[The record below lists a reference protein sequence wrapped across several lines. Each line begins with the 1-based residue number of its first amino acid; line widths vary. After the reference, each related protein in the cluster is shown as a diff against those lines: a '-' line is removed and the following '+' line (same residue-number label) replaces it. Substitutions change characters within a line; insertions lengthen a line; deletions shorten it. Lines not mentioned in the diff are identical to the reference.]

1 MSVITVTDLHTV
13 TDPEER
19 LSRAASLAHGL
30 GGTDLHRIVVR
41 CPDRATDG
49 IRALRAEDVAAMLRR
64 HGKIV
69 ELGVTDQGTIV
80 GAVDLCKRR
89 GEIAVWTG
97 YAIGPWHPSDIVQ
110 RGLGGSETAA
120 VRLAEQLAEMG
131 YIVTLYGQFEQ
142 DHGMAGDVVLRD
154 FRSFDPTRELEALI
168 GFRDA
173 RLFEQR
179 PNARF
184 CALWLEDL
192 PGQEQLTAARA
203 ANLDRVCAV
212 SHWHKAAIERH
223 YPWIAEME
231 DPADP
236 RAGPGRRADPHL
248 LEVVRHLLPDVRG
261 DRRAP
266 EDDRAARAAG
276 RSPDRGWPRAAGA
289 REPDALLAG
298 VVPPVVVHGR
308 GRPVP

>member
-203 ANLDRVCAV
+203 ANLDRVA
-212 SHWHKAAIERH
+212 
-223 YPWIAEME
+223 
-231 DPADP
+231 
-236 RAGPGRRADPHL
+236 
-248 LEVVRHLLPDVRG
+248 
-261 DRRAP
+261 
-266 EDDRAARAAG
+266 
-276 RSPDRGWPRAAGA
+276 
-289 REPDALLAG
+289 
-298 VVPPVVVHGR
+298 
-308 GRPVP
+308 